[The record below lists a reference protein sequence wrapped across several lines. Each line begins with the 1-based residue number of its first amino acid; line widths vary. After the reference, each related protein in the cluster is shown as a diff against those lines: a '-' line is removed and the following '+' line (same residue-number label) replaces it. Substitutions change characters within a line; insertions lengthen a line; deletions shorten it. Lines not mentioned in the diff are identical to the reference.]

1 MSAATRTEPVRLSDG
16 RALRMTFAEPQ
27 GVIRGGVVVLHEERG
42 ITETMRALV
51 SALAAEGWLTVAPH
65 LYRGDEAGGDE
76 FDDDTAREHI
86 SALSGESVLTDTDI
100 AFGWL
105 AQHGVPADRIGV
117 VGFELGAAVSLVV
130 AASRVIGAAV
140 SVGGSGFLD
149 PISPGLPA
157 LVDVAPDLRCPWL
170 GLYGDK
176 VADEVA
182 LLRDAARRSETANDV
197 VLYPA
202 ADYRFDIYPD
212 SGVESWQR
220 VLNWF
225 DAHLR

>member
-1 MSAATRTEPVRLSDG
+1 MTISEPH
-16 RALRMTFAEPQ
+16 
-27 GVIRGGVVVLHEERG
+27 GVVRGGLVVLHEERG
-42 ITETMRALV
+42 ITEPMRELV
-51 SALAAEGWLTVAPH
+51 HGLASEGWLTVAPH
-65 LYRGDEAGGDE
+65 IYSGDSTEI
-76 FDDDTAREHI
+76 DDATARDRI
-86 SALSGESVLTDTDI
+86 SALSGESVLAHTDI

-105 AQHGVPADRIGV
+105 AEHGVSADRIGV
-117 VGFELGAAVSLVV
+117 VGFELGGSVALVV
-130 AASRVIGAAV
+130 AASRSIGAAV
-140 SVGGSGFLD
+140 SVAGGGILT

-157 LVDVAPDLRCPWL
+157 LVDVAPTLRCPWL

-182 LLRDAARRSETANDV
+182 LLREAARESETANDV

-202 ADYRFDIYPD
+202 ADHRFDIYPD
-212 SGVESWQR
+212 NAVEAWQR